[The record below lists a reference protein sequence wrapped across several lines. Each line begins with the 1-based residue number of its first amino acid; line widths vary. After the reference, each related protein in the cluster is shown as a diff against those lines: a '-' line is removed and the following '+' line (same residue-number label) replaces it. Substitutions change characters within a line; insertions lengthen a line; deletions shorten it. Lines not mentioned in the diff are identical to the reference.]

1 MSIKNLEAFNNLNIN
16 CNSLTA
22 NKANDPTSI
31 RDFINI
37 VQTVET
43 VTTTDGTA
51 FVNINLDNSS
61 VNYSNYGGLLNDKG
75 LITYYGTD
83 PKIFSF
89 TCSLDLYST
98 VLTTGHQIYFSYAY
112 NGVAPSVTPI
122 ENPTW
127 HQIFKGESDQIRTMK
142 FTYMTTLNQGDT
154 IQPIM
159 RGAGASIISN
169 HIPKFNL
176 SIIEV

>member
-61 VNYSNYGGLLNDKG
+61 VDYSNYGGLLNDKG

-89 TCSLDLYST
+89 
-98 VLTTGHQIYFSYAY
+98 I
-112 NGVAPSVTPI
+112 GV
-122 ENPTW
+122 
-127 HQIFKGESDQIRTMK
+127 
-142 FTYMTTLNQGDT
+142 MT
-154 IQPIM
+154 
-159 RGAGASIISN
+159 IILGSCIN
-169 HIPKFNL
+169 MI
-176 SIIEV
+176 